1 MANWT
6 RRDLVKG
13 AVAATAAVVSE
24 SVLPAEIVTHH
35 RPNGEAPVGTLAQHS
50 LHDSLRQRL
59 LLDSDWRFNLG
70 HACDPVKDFGF
81 GKLAEGGTFAKSGE
95 PGGPAAVHQRVPF
108 DDSNWK
114 VVNLPHDW
122 AVELPFVL
130 DKTLVWHGGKP
141 LGREFPETSVGWYRR
156 KFTIPSEDL
165 GKRIFLQFDGVYR
178 DAMVFCNGHLL
189 GENSSGYAPFEF
201 DISDVV
207 NYGEENLLALRID
220 ASLNEG
226 WFYEGAGIYRHV
238 WITKTPPVHIAQWGN
253 FVQSK
258 FKSGLKGAA
267 TLALSTEVINDTEQ
281 SAECIVYATFVDAN
295 GVQVASAQ
303 SKRTLIAPS
312 SKTLLE
318 METVVHQPNLWS
330 LDTPHLYRLVTVLSV
345 HGKNVDHG
353 ETAFGIRTI
362 RFDADKGFFLND
374 QPVKIKGTCNHQ
386 DHAGLGSALPDRMQA
401 YRIALLKGM
410 GANAYRT
417 SHNCPT
423 SELLDACDEQG
434 MLVLDETRNFS
445 SSPDGLE
452 ELERMV
458 KRDRNHP
465 SVMMWSIA
473 NEEPQQGTEQGA
485 RIGRTMRRL
494 VKSLDPTRPITAA
507 MNNGWGKGLSSVV
520 DVQGFNY
527 RVPLID
533 AYRKQFP
540 RQPLIGTETASTL
553 STRGVYTD
561 DSAYGYVA
569 AYDINKPQ
577 WGNTAE
583 EWWKF
588 YDERDWLAGGFV
600 WTGFDYR
607 GEPTPYHLPCVSSHF
622 GLMDTCG
629 FPKDN
634 YFYYQ
639 IWWRKEPSLYLFP
652 HWNWPGKEG
661 TEIEVW
667 CYCNQDSVELVL
679 NGKSQGVQKVEK
691 NGHLVWRVPYVPG
704 VLEARAFRD
713 GAVVTSKRETTG
725 PAERIRL
732 KPHLMTVKADGEDVS
747 VVQVEVVDAH
757 DRVVPLADNLIHFSL
772 AGPGTILGVGNGDPS
787 CYEPDHAMQR
797 SAFKGLCMC
806 IVQFSR
812 QAGSLT
818 LTASSP
824 ALKEAS
830 ITIECAATPPRPSLS

>member
-1 MANWT
+1 
-6 RRDLVKG
+6 
-13 AVAATAAVVSE
+13 
-24 SVLPAEIVTHH
+24 
-35 RPNGEAPVGTLAQHS
+35 
-50 LHDSLRQRL
+50 LRQRL

-81 GKLAEGGTFAKSGE
+81 GKLAQDGTFAKSGE
-95 PGGPAAVHQRVPF
+95 PGGPAAVNQRTPF
-108 DDSNWK
+108 DDSSWK

-122 AVELPFVL
+122 AVDLPFVL

-141 LGREFPETSVGWYRR
+141 LGREFPDTSVGWYRR

-201 DISDVV
+201 DISDFV
-207 NYGEENLLALRID
+207 NYGGENLLALRVD

-238 WITKTPPVHIAQWGN
+238 WITKTASVRIAQWGN

-267 TLALSTEVINDTEQ
+267 TLALSTEVVNDTEQ
-281 SAECIVYATFVDAN
+281 PAECVIFATVVDAN
-295 GVQVASAQ
+295 GVQITSAQ

-312 SKTLLE
+312 SSATLE
-318 METVVHQPNLWS
+318 MEAVVQQPNLWS
-330 LDTPHLYRLVTVLSV
+330 LETPHLYRLMTVLSV
-345 HGKNVDHG
+345 DGKNVDHD
-353 ETAFGIRTI
+353 ETTFGIRTI

-386 DHAGLGSALPDRMQA
+386 DHAGLGAALPDRMQA
-401 YRIALLKGM
+401 YRIALLREM

-445 SSPDGLE
+445 SSTDGLK

-465 SVMMWSIA
+465 SVIMWSIA
-473 NEEPQQGTEQGA
+473 NEERQQGTERGA
-485 RIGRTMRRL
+485 RIGRTMKRL
-494 VKSLDPTRPITAA
+494 VKSLDPTRPVTAA
-507 MNNGWGKGLSSVV
+507 MNGEWGKGLSGVV

-553 STRGVYTD
+553 STRGVYFD
-561 DSAYGYVA
+561 DAAHGYVG
-569 AYDINKPQ
+569 AYDTSKPQ

-588 YDERDWLAGGFV
+588 YDEREWLAGGFV

-607 GEPTPYHLPCVSSHF
+607 GEPTPYHLPCVGSHF

-634 YFYYQ
+634 YFYYRT
-639 IWWRKEPSLYLFP
+639 WWRTEPSLHLFP
-652 HWNWPGKEG
+652 HWNWLGKEG

-667 CYCNQDSVELVL
+667 CYCNQDSVELLL
-679 NGKSQGVQKVEK
+679 NGKSLGTQKAEK
-691 NGHLVWRVPYVPG
+691 NGHLVWRVAYIPG
-704 VLEARAFRD
+704 VLEARATRN
-713 GAVVTSKRETTG
+713 GAVVSTAKRETAG

-732 KPHLMTVKADGEDVS
+732 KPHLMSIKADGEDVS
-747 VVQVEVVDAH
+747 VVQVEVLDAQ
-757 DRVVPLADNLIHFSL
+757 DQVVPLADDLIHFNLTGS
-772 AGPGTILGVGNGDPS
+772 GTILGVGNGDPS
-787 CYEPDHAMQR
+787 CYEPDHAAQR

-806 IVQFSR
+806 IVQSSK
-812 QAGSLT
+812 QSGVLT
-818 LTASSP
+818 LTVSSSS
-824 ALKEAS
+824 LKEAS
-830 ITIECAATPPRPSLS
+830 VVIECAATTPRPSLS